1 MAKIIRRKS
10 LGMHEVFDI
19 GLEKDHNFVLSNGLI
34 ASNCFN
40 KSHSTAYAYITYQ
53 TAYLKA
59 NYPIEYMAAL
69 LSANSD
75 NQEKVD
81 KYRENC
87 QKMGIKVLP
96 PDISLSLKDFTP
108 LEDQILFGLSAVRNL
123 GEGAIDSIL
132 KARKKLTS
140 ATKFKSLA
148 DFCSSTDSRIVNKRA
163 LETLIYSGAF
173 DSIASNR
180 KQLINDLDLV
190 ISWAQ
195 KRAKDKESGQ
205 LNLFDLITNSVS
217 NPNLDLEYEDV
228 PSSPIVEDF
237 SLQDKLKFEKE
248 YLGFYVSEHPL
259 RIVKESVSILSP
271 LPFNEIITQKIKR
284 RITVVSTI
292 TEVKEYKTKK
302 GDQMAFLVLED
313 VSSQIEGVCFPNSYK
328 KIKNILVKDSVLI
341 IWGKVD
347 LRDDKVQIVIENAK
361 DIDSMRIV
369 IINLSLEQAT
379 SQASC
384 NDLKSVLHGHAGKNN
399 QTKIPIFIFLQ
410 DKKSK
415 KLIRLDESYW
425 PNDEKLI
432 TNALTKLKFDSY
444 AISLLEYQK

>member
-1 MAKIIRRKS
+1 MTKITSRKS
-10 LGMHEVFDI
+10 LGIHEVFDI
-19 GLEKDHNFVLSNGLI
+19 GLEKDHNFLLDNGFI

-59 NYPIEYMAAL
+59 NYPVEYMAAL
-69 LSANSD
+69 LTANSD
-75 NQEKVD
+75 NQDKIE

-87 QKMGIKVLP
+87 QKMGIQVLP

-108 LEDQILFGLSAVRNL
+108 LENQILFGLSAVRNL

-132 KARKKLTS
+132 KARIQLN
-140 ATKFKSLA
+140 TKFNSLA
-148 DFCSSTDSRIVNKRA
+148 DFCSNTDSRTVNKRA

-173 DSIASNR
+173 DSVSNNR

-195 KRAKDKESGQ
+195 KKAKDKESGQ
-205 LNLFDLITNSVS
+205 LNLFDLITNNADNS
-217 NPNLDLEYEDV
+217 NLDLEYEDV
-228 PSSPIVEDF
+228 PSSPSVEDF

-248 YLGFYVSEHPL
+248 YLGFYISEHPL
-259 RIVKESVSILSP
+259 RIIEEPVSILSP
-271 LPFNEIITQKIKR
+271 VSFDEIIVQKAKR
-284 RITVVSTI
+284 NITILSTI
-292 TEVKEYKTKK
+292 AEIKEYTTKK

-313 VSSQIEGVCFPNSYK
+313 TSRHIEGVCFPKSYK
-328 KIKNILVKDSVLI
+328 KIKNVLTKDSVLI

-347 LRDDKVQIVIENAK
+347 FRDDKVQVIIEHAQ

-369 IINLSLEQAT
+369 IIDLSLEQAT
-379 SQASC
+379 NKISC
-384 NDLKSVLHGHAGKNN
+384 HNLKSILSGHAGKNN
-399 QTKIPIFIFLQ
+399 QTKIPLFIFLQ
-410 DKKSK
+410 DKGNK

-425 PNDEKLI
+425 PNDEKLVI
-432 TNALTKLKFDSY
+432 NALNKVEFNSY
-444 AISLLEYQK
+444 SISLLEYKK

>member
-10 LGMHEVFDI
+10 LGIHEVFDI
-19 GLEKDHNFVLSNGLI
+19 GIEKDHNFILNNGLI

-59 NYPIEYMAAL
+59 NYPVEYMTAL

-75 NQEKVD
+75 NQDKVE

-87 QKMGIKVLP
+87 QKMGIEVLP

-108 LEDQILFGLSAVRNL
+108 LRNQILFGLSAVRNL
-123 GEGAIDSIL
+123 GEGAIESIL
-132 KARKKLTS
+132 KARTELT
-140 ATKFKSLA
+140 TNFKSLA
-148 DFCSSTDSRIVNKRA
+148 DFCSHTDSRTVNKRA

-205 LNLFDLITNSVS
+205 LNIFDLITNSPDSS
-217 NPNLDLEYEDV
+217 NLNLEYEDV

-237 SLQDKLKFEKE
+237 SLQEKLKFEKE

-259 RIVKESVSILSP
+259 RIIKESVSILSP
-271 LPFNEIITQKIKR
+271 LSFDEIVIQKAKRQVVIVSIINEI
-284 RITVVSTI
+284 
-292 TEVKEYKTKK
+292 KEYTTKK
-302 GDQMAFLVLED
+302 GDQMSFLTLED
-313 VSSQIEGVCFPNSYK
+313 VSRQIEGVCFPNSYK
-328 KIKNILVKDSVLI
+328 KIKDTLVKDSVLI

-347 LRDDKVQIVIENAK
+347 FRDDKVQIIIENAQNL
-361 DIDSMRIV
+361 DSIKIV
-369 IINLSLEQAT
+369 IINLNQEQAT
-379 SQASC
+379 NKVSC
-384 NDLKSVLHGHAGKNN
+384 QNLKSILSGHAGKSN

-410 DKKSK
+410 DKKNK

-432 TNALTKLKFDSY
+432 INALNKVKFTSY
-444 AISLLEYQK
+444 SIPLLEYKK